1 MSGTVRNMDPVVIQV
16 MRGTVLGVKVYRG
29 FARLCDLALIS
40 RADVYDQ
47 KSNPMGTQRDLNP
60 SHARQAYEYVKSK
73 TLAFWPEVFLSLRV
87 EGVLSFDELSGVKDV
102 GFITIDGSGFVDDIL
117 ISRVDGNH
125 RLYYADGHVDG
136 MPAIE
141 RIVSF
146 CLAYELS
153 LEDEIRLFRDI
164 NNNQRRMNTSHLD
177 MIEAK
182 LTSEMLLK
190 KRDPELFIAQ
200 ELGRDESSPLFGRVY
215 EGGVKHVSWAIP
227 LRTLKTGVEYLFSKS
242 ARLAAI
248 PGVDAQYRV
257 VRSYFGAL
265 RDLVPEAWEEPRK
278 YLLLRG
284 AGLWG
289 ACFLGAEVIDR
300 VLAKGKFDQESM
312 GGILRSGRSWD
323 WSNSG
328 DFKGLSGRGGA
339 LQISN
344 MIREELGGET
354 GISLKELARK
364 ILES

>member
-1 MSGTVRNMDPVVIQV
+1 MRSDVDLIKPVSIQV
-16 MRGTVLGVKVYRG
+16 MKGTVLGVKVYRG
-29 FARLCDLALIS
+29 FARLCDLAAVS
-40 RADVYDQ
+40 KADVYDQ
-47 KSNPMGTQRDLNP
+47 KLNPMGTQRDLNP
-60 SHARQAYEYVKSK
+60 AHARQAYEYVKSR
-73 TLAFWPEVFLSLRV
+73 TLAFWPEVFLSLRN
-87 EGVLSFDELSGVKDV
+87 ENTLSYEELPEVRDV
-102 GFITIDGSGFVDDIL
+102 GLITIRIGEVNAGIA

-125 RLYYADGHVDG
+125 RLYYADGHAEG

-182 LTSEMLLK
+182 LSTEVLLK
-190 KRDPELFIAQ
+190 ARDPELYIAQ
-200 ELGRDESSPLFGRVY
+200 ELGRDMASPLFGRVY
-215 EGGVKHVSWAIP
+215 EGGVKQAPWAIP
-227 LRTLKTGVEYLFSKS
+227 LRTLRTGIEYLFSKS
-242 ARLAAI
+242 ARVAAI
-248 PGVDAQYRV
+248 PGVDAQYKV
-257 VRSYFGAL
+257 VRTYFASL
-265 RDLVPEAWEEPRK
+265 KDLVPEAWEEPRK

-300 VLAKGKFDQESM
+300 VLAKGKFDQEAMVS
-312 GGILRSGRSWD
+312 ILRSGRSWD

-328 DFKGLSGRGGA
+328 DFKGFSGRGGA

-344 MIREELGGET
+344 MIREELSDEMGV
-354 GISLKELARK
+354 SLKELAKK